1 MSGVFQVARLG
12 MEFHAAC
19 KPRPA
24 ADSALID
31 TRGGKNAQDKRSVSA
46 NAAPTP
52 TLPSNSDEFFQF
64 AKFFSHGPRA
74 SFN

>member
-12 MEFHAAC
+12 MEFRAAR

-31 TRGGKNAQDKRSVSA
+31 TRGGKNAQDKRSASTR
-46 NAAPTP
+46 AAP

-64 AKFFSHGPRA
+64 AKFFSPATGEL
-74 SFN
+74 